1 MRSFSARRTSLIAA
15 AALGASLL
23 AAPSAGLASAA
34 SAEAAVSSRPATGA
48 VEGHEA
54 GSAGGRHARRATLM
68 YASDG
73 MRPDLMA
80 GYARQGLMPT
90 YRQMLRTGVS
100 GRNGLEQ
107 GFPPNTG
114 QGWYTLATG
123 AWPGVHG
130 STNNTFFDTRL
141 TFDQSISFA
150 FHNGDTPSTSPLKV
164 LEAESGARS
173 AELAGKQVAQIEWT
187 GGLNGDID
195 GPTVD
200 YDTTYSQ
207 RGVAELPADPAK
219 QASAAGFGLAYET
232 PTFTAATGWR
242 DVPAGNP
249 AVQPRQATLLVR
261 STKPASNP
269 DRTYDLYAYDH
280 STQDGDGYDTVLLVP
295 AAANK
300 DAAQAAATL
309 HQGRFAAVRVT
320 GADGLIGD
328 QAGESAGFYA
338 KVMQMSPDL
347 DHFSLYFTSLAR
359 ANAHC
364 ATAACAQLPAG
375 APGEDPLEKYI
386 ADHLPPAVFG
396 DFGPEEAGII
406 DEDTWFQQTVGLN
419 QRYDEAV
426 LRFVLGRLQPG
437 TDVALVGTDATDEVS
452 HQILGLLTR
461 TDRYGHPNPY
471 YDRVAGHGPRDHRVR
486 QRSGYLSG
494 AYHAADA
501 RLALTR
507 RLLPRRTDVLAS
519 SDHGFAPQWYA
530 VDAGLPL
537 YRAGLQDVEQTGN
550 CRPAAGSAPGGTL
563 AKACWAGGT
572 AQVYIN
578 LKGRDPDGVV
588 DRADYASVVQRIVR
602 AYRAVRDPQHP
613 HAQVVQKVYT
623 KEQLKDVEGTDSLN
637 PTRSG
642 DVVVVARSPYQFD
655 ADTVGSIVAPSR
667 FFGQHGYL
675 PDEVDLRHNIN
686 MHATFVAAGPD
697 IRHRS
702 DVRGVQAVDLAP
714 TLAVLGHFPP
724 PLQAQGK
731 VLTSILRGGDR
742 YTSGQILGFNDVHGN
757 ITGKGLTYS
766 DPYTGV
772 SDAAG
777 GIGVLAGYL
786 DRARTGDASHTL
798 TLEAGDMVGASPPES
813 GLLYD
818 KPTLD
823 ALDKMHIT
831 AGTLGNHEFDHGV
844 TDMLRQV
851 LGGPSTVHPQT
862 RYAGLDFPVVDA
874 NVISDRTGKPL
885 LRPYVVKRVGGVR
898 VGIIGATTIT
908 TPNIV
913 TTGGTDGVHFVDEA
927 TAINRYARRLE
938 RRGVH
943 ALVVVIHEG
952 GVQDTFP
959 VGDVGDRIKTI
970 AEHLDPGVDVV
981 VSGHTH
987 TTVDTRV
994 AGKLV
999 VQASSYTRAYDD
1011 VRLLLDRRTQDI
1023 AASWGSV
1030 RPTWTTTEPASTDP
1044 LAPAAR
1050 PDPRVQRI
1058 VDAAVAET
1066 APIVNRVVNHAAG
1079 AIPSQREGG
1088 ANPAGE
1094 SPMGDLIADAQRSYA
1109 GTQLA
1114 FVNTGSIRSGL
1125 AAGPV
1130 TYGDLFTAQPF
1141 QDDYLDTLTLTGAQV
1156 WALLQQQF
1164 QAPENRIMQVSGLHF
1179 SYQSSGPGQGTISA
1193 VHLGPAGDDS
1203 TPIPNDDTTTYTVTA
1218 NSFMVGGGDG
1228 FTVLTGAS
1236 DIVQTADSELVPLV
1250 DFVGRLPD
1258 PFTYG
1263 IDGRIQRS

>member
-1 MRSFSARRTSLIAA
+1 MPFLSPRRSSLLVA
-15 AALGASLL
+15 AALAAGLCAAPPTAVASGASGSH
-23 AAPSAGLASAA
+23 ADAHGHHAG
-34 SAEAAVSSRPATGA
+34 
-48 VEGHEA
+48 
-54 GSAGGRHARRATLM
+54 RATLM

-73 MRPDLMA
+73 MRPDLMQLF
-80 GYARQGLMPT
+80 ARHGLMPT
-90 YRQMLRTGVS
+90 YRHMLHTGVA
-100 GRNGLEQ
+100 GANGLEQ

-141 TFDQSISFA
+141 PFDQSVSFA

-164 LEAESGARS
+164 LQAESVARS
-173 AELAGKQVAQIEWT
+173 AELAGKKVAQVEWT

-200 YDTTYSQ
+200 YETTFSQ
-207 RGVAELPADPAK
+207 RGVAEVPADPAK
-219 QASAAGFGLAYET
+219 QASAASFGLAYET
-232 PTFTAATGWR
+232 PSFTPATGWQHAP
-242 DVPAGNP
+242 VGNP
-249 AVQPRQATLLVR
+249 AVQPQQATLTIP
-261 STKPASNP
+261 STKPTVNP
-269 DRTYDLYAYDH
+269 DRSYDLYAYD
-280 STQDGDGYDTVLLVP
+280 SGRNGRRGYDTVLLVP
-295 AAANK
+295 AAAGK
-300 DAAQAAATL
+300 DAARAAATL
-309 HQGRFAAVRVT
+309 HQGRFSAVRVT
-320 GADGLIGD
+320 GADGLIGTA
-328 QAGESAGFYA
+328 AGESAGFYV
-338 KVMQMSPDL
+338 KIMRMSADL
-347 DHFSLYFTSLAR
+347 GHFSLYFTSVAR
-359 ANAHC
+359 PNAHC
-364 ATAACAQLPAG
+364 ATAACANLPGG
-375 APGEDPLEKYI
+375 APGEDHLEKYI
-386 ADHLPPAVFG
+386 ADNLPPAVFG

-419 QRYDEAV
+419 QRYDESV
-426 LRFVLGRLQPG
+426 LRFVLGRLQPH
-437 TDVALVGTDATDEVS
+437 TDVALVGTDVTDEVS
-452 HQILGLLTR
+452 HQILGLLTP
-461 TDRYGHPNPY
+461 TDRNGNPNPY
-471 YDRVAGHGPRDHRVR
+471 FDRVAGHGPRDHRLR
-486 QRSGYLSG
+486 QRLGYLTG

-501 RLALTR
+501 RLGLTR
-507 RLLPRRTDVLAS
+507 FLLPRHTDVLAS

-550 CRPAAGSAPGGTL
+550 CRPAAASAPGRTL

-572 AQVYIN
+572 AQIYIN

-588 DRADYASVVQRIVR
+588 DPADYRSMVQRIAK

-613 HAQVVQKVYT
+613 HARVIRKVYT
-623 KEQLKDVEGTDSLN
+623 KEQLEDVQGSDSLN

-642 DVVVVARSPYQFD
+642 DVVVVAESPYQFD

-675 PDEVDLRHNIN
+675 PNEVDLRHNIN

-702 DVRGVQAVDLAP
+702 DVRGVRAVDLAP

-724 PLQAQGK
+724 PLQAQGR
-731 VLTSILRGGDR
+731 VLTAILRDGHR

-772 SDAAG
+772 TDSAG

-786 DRARTGDASHTL
+786 DRARAGQWSHTL

-823 ALDKMHIT
+823 ALNKMHVT

-844 TDMLRQV
+844 TNMLHQV
-851 LGGPSTVHPQT
+851 FGGPSTVHPRT
-862 RYAGLDFPVVDA
+862 RYSGLDFPVVDA
-874 NVISDRTGKPL
+874 NVISNRTGRPL
-885 LRPYVVKRVGGVR
+885 LRPYVIKRIGGVR

-908 TPNIV
+908 TPGIV

-927 TAINRYARRLE
+927 AAVNKYAHRLQ

-943 ALVVVIHEG
+943 ALVVLIHEG

-959 VGDVGDRIKTI
+959 VGTVGDRINTI
-970 AEHLDPGVDVV
+970 AKNLDGDVDVV

-987 TTVDTRV
+987 TTIDTRV

-999 VQASSYTRAYDD
+999 VQASSYTRAFDD
-1011 VRLLLDRRTQDI
+1011 VRLLLDRRTQDV

-1030 RPTWTTTEPASTDP
+1030 RPAWTTTEPTSTDP
-1044 LAPAAR
+1044 MAPAAHK
-1050 PDPRVQRI
+1050 DPRVQRI
-1058 VDAAVAET
+1058 VDAAVAKT
-1066 APIVNRVVNHAAG
+1066 GPIVNRVINHAAS
-1079 AIPSQREGG
+1079 AVPSQREGG
-1088 ANPAGE
+1088 ANAAGE
-1094 SPMGDLIADAQRSYA
+1094 SPMGDLIADAQRQYA

-1125 AAGPV
+1125 LAGPV

-1141 QDDYLDTLTLTGAQV
+1141 QDDYVDTFTLTGAQV
-1156 WALLQQQF
+1156 WTLLRQQF
-1164 QAPENRIMQVSGLHF
+1164 QTPDNRIMQVSGLHF
-1179 SYQSSGPGQGTISA
+1179 SYQSSGAGQGTITG
-1193 VHLGPAGDDS
+1193 VFLGPPGDDS
-1203 TPIPNDDTTTYTVTA
+1203 TPIPDDDSVTYTTTA

-1228 FTVLTGAS
+1228 FVVLTQAS
-1236 DIVQTADSELVPLV
+1236 NIVQTADSELVPLV
-1250 DFVGRLPD
+1250 DYVGKLPD
-1258 PFTYG
+1258 PFTYP
-1263 IDGRIQRS
+1263 IDGRIQRN

>member
-1 MRSFSARRTSLIAA
+1 MRFFTVRRMSLTVAA
-15 AALGASLL
+15 VLGASLL
-23 AAPSAGLASAA
+23 AAPSSAVASAGSGARDAA
-34 SAEAAVSSRPATGA
+34 SRPVSSAPSGQEQASHR
-48 VEGHEA
+48 A
-54 GSAGGRHARRATLM
+54 GRATLL

-73 MRPDLMA
+73 MRPDLMQR
-80 GYARQGLMPT
+80 YAHRGLMPS
-90 YRQMLRTGVS
+90 YRQMLRTGVA
-100 GRNGLEQ
+100 GANGLEQ

-141 TFDQSISFA
+141 PFDQSISFA
-150 FHNGDTPSTSPLKV
+150 FHNGDTPSTSPQNV
-164 LEAESGARS
+164 LEAETVAKS
-173 AELAGKQVAQIEWT
+173 AELAGKKVAQVEWT

-207 RGVAELPADPAK
+207 RGVAEVPADPAK
-219 QASAAGFGLAYET
+219 QASAASFGLAYET
-232 PTFTAATGWR
+232 PTFTPATGWQNAP
-242 DVPAGNP
+242 VGNP
-249 AVQPRQATLLVR
+249 AVQPQQATLTIT
-261 STKPASNP
+261 STKSDLNP
-269 DRTYDLYAYDH
+269 DRTYDLYAYDR
-280 STQDGDGYDTVLLVP
+280 SPQGGDAYDTVLLVP
-295 AAANK
+295 AAAGK

-309 HQGRFAAVRVT
+309 HQGRFAPVRVT
-320 GADGLIGD
+320 GADGLVGD
-328 QAGESAGFYA
+328 EAGESAGFYV
-338 KVMQMSPDL
+338 KVMRMSADL
-347 DHFSLYFTSLAR
+347 SHFSLYFTSVAR

-375 APGEDPLEKYI
+375 APGEDRLEKYI

-396 DFGPEEAGII
+396 DFGPEEAGIT

-426 LRFVLGRLQPG
+426 LRFVLGRLQPD
-437 TDVALVGTDATDEVS
+437 TDVALVGTDVTDEVS

-471 YDRVAGHGPRDHRVR
+471 FDRVAGTGPRDHRVR
-486 QRSGYLSG
+486 ARTGYLTG

-501 RLALTR
+501 RLGLTR

-550 CRPAAGSAPGGTL
+550 CRPATGSAPGQTL

-572 AQVYIN
+572 AQIYIN

-588 DRADYASVVQRIVR
+588 DRADYQSVVQRIVR

-613 HAQVVQKVYT
+613 HAQVIQKVYT
-623 KEQLKDVEGTDSLN
+623 KEQLKNVQGSDSLN

-642 DVVVVARSPYQFD
+642 DVVAVARSPYQFD

-697 IRHRS
+697 IRHRP
-702 DVRGVQAVDLAP
+702 DVRGVRAVDLAP
-714 TLAVLGHFPP
+714 TVAVLGHFPP
-724 PLQAQGK
+724 PLQAQGR
-731 VLTSILRGGDR
+731 VLTQILRGGDR
-742 YTSGQILGFNDVHGN
+742 YTSGRILAFNDVHGN

-772 SDAAG
+772 TDAAG

-786 DRARTGDASHTL
+786 DRARAADPSHTL

-844 TDMLRQV
+844 TNLLHQV
-851 LGGPSTVHPQT
+851 FGGPSTVHPQT

-874 NVISDRTGKPL
+874 NVIDDLTGRPL
-885 LRPYVVKRVGGVR
+885 LRPYVVRRVGGVR

-908 TPNIV
+908 TPSIV

-927 TAINRYARRLE
+927 TAVNKYARRLE
-938 RRGVH
+938 HRGVH

-970 AEHLDPGVDVV
+970 AENLDPGVDVV

-1011 VRLLLDRRTQDI
+1011 VRLLLDRRTQDV
-1023 AASWGSV
+1023 AASWASV
-1030 RPTWTTTEPASTDP
+1030 RPTWTTTEPTSTDP
-1044 LAPAAR
+1044 TAPAAR
-1050 PDPRVQRI
+1050 PDPQVQRI
-1058 VDAAVAET
+1058 VDAAVAKT
-1066 APIVNRVVNHAAG
+1066 SPIVNQVINHAAS
-1079 AIPSQREGG
+1079 AVPSQREGG
-1088 ANPAGE
+1088 ANAAGE
-1094 SPMGDLIADAQRSYA
+1094 SPMGDLIADAQREYA

-1125 AAGPV
+1125 SAGPV

-1141 QDDYLDTLTLTGAQV
+1141 QDDYLDTFSLTGAQV
-1156 WALLQQQF
+1156 WALLRQQF
-1164 QAPENRIMQVSGLHF
+1164 QAPDNRIMQVAGLHF

-1193 VHLGPAGDDS
+1193 VYLGPAGDDS
-1203 TPIPNDDTTTYTVTA
+1203 TPILDDDSTTYTATA

-1250 DFVGRLPD
+1250 DYVGKLTD
-1258 PFTYG
+1258 PFTYP